1 MFEALSNRI
10 KKIRTKEINKK
21 LLADLMN
28 EESDYL
34 FEDQVLTKSN
44 NSIKF
49 LEKEIV
55 RNIVKNPRKFLEGL
69 NIDVKSL
76 SFVPEVKERN
86 VIITEAVKN
95 VKKFNPKKDKIL

>member
-49 LEKEIV
+49 LEKEAIK
-55 RNIVKNPRKFLEGL
+55 NIVKNPRKFLEGL

-76 SFVPEVKERN
+76 RFVPEVKERN

>member
-86 VIITEAVKN
+86 VIITEAIKN

>member
-34 FEDQVLTKSN
+34 FEDQLLTKSN

-49 LEKEIV
+49 LEKETVKNIV
-55 RNIVKNPRKFLEGL
+55 RNPRKFLEGL

>member
-49 LEKEIV
+49 LEKETVKNIV
-55 RNIVKNPRKFLEGL
+55 RNPRKFLEGL

>member
-49 LEKEIV
+49 LEKETVKNIV
-55 RNIVKNPRKFLEGL
+55 RNPRKFLEGL

-76 SFVPEVKERN
+76 SFVPEVKERT

>member
-34 FEDQVLTKSN
+34 FEDQLLTKSN

-49 LEKEIV
+49 LEKETVKNIV
-55 RNIVKNPRKFLEGL
+55 RNPRKFLEGL

-76 SFVPEVKERN
+76 NFVPEVKERN

>member
-69 NIDVKSL
+69 NIDIKSL

-86 VIITEAVKN
+86 VIITEAIKN

>member
-49 LEKEIV
+49 LEKETVKNIV
-55 RNIVKNPRKFLEGL
+55 RNPRKFLEGL

-76 SFVPEVKERN
+76 SFVPEVKERT
-86 VIITEAVKN
+86 VIIT
-95 VKKFNPKKDKIL
+95 